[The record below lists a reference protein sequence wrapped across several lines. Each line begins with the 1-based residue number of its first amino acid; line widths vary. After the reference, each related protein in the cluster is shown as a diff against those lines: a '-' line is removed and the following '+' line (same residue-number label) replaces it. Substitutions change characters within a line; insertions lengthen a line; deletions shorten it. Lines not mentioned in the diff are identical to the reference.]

1 MRNGYRYGW
10 LYPKSGASVLVCA
23 SGPAQRGRIGEAA
36 HVGPAGRCG
45 VRPFDQIEELS
56 LRTRTVPSRPV
67 GVPSCVLAVLVA
79 VVAGLAAAFV
89 VVPPR
94 MVGDPAGDLGDQDH
108 LAAAF
113 RMDIVQYWRSG
124 DRNYPPALR
133 RVVDYWFRFHVVK
146 GGIAMLLLV
155 VLVALTVVLWR
166 ARLRSNG
173 LGTGGR
179 AVIVSAGTAAPL
191 LALSALAVVMANVQ
205 GAMAPFASLLPML
218 MDGTP
223 DDGLT
228 DTLAQA
234 RQQLADSHRTSG
246 YTPAA
251 LDAMVSDFAWYHAVL
266 AVIAVVVAVGLAGLS
281 WVLWRSVARTESADR
296 PTRRVLGSFGA
307 LSALSSLIVLVVF
320 VANTGTAMNP
330 ASVAGLVQRRILS
343 HVHRASAPHPPSPAR
358 PQIGITSR
366 SRGVTAQGEPAE
378 RTDMPRV
385 ARVWHVAVGR
395 RARGGGRQDGR

>member
-1 MRNGYRYGW
+1 VFWPCSSLSWQAWPPLLSSSRRGW
-10 LYPKSGASVLVCA
+10 WAT
-23 SGPAQRGRIGEAA
+23 
-36 HVGPAGRCG
+36 
-45 VRPFDQIEELS
+45 RPVIWA
-56 LRTRTVPSRPV
+56 TRT
-67 GVPSCVLAVLVA
+67 
-79 VVAGLAAAFV
+79 
-89 VVPPR
+89 
-94 MVGDPAGDLGDQDH
+94 
-108 LAAAF
+108 
-113 RMDIVQYWRSG
+113 I
-124 DRNYPPALR
+124 
-133 RVVDYWFRFHVVK
+133 
-146 GGIAMLLLV
+146 

-266 AVIAVVVAVGLAGLS
+266 AVLAVVVAVGLAGLS
-281 WVLWRSVARTESADR
+281 WVLWRSVARTDSADR
-296 PTRRVLGSFGA
+296 PTRRVLGWFGV

-320 VANTGTAMNP
+320 VANAGTAMDP
-330 ASVAGLVQRRILS
+330 APALLGLFN
-343 HVHRASAPHPPSPAR
+343 
-358 PQIGITSR
+358 
-366 SRGVTAQGEPAE
+366 
-378 RTDMPRV
+378 
-385 ARVWHVAVGR
+385 
-395 RARGGGRQDGR
+395 GGF